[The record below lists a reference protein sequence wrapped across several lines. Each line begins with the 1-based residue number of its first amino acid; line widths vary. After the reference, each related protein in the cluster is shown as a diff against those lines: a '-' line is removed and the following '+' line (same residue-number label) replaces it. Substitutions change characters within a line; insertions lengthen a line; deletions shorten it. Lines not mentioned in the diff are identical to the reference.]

1 MNKKKDEKA
10 LIAEY
15 ERLRRRAHEL
25 DVETQTV
32 DRRLTEIEKELPDR
46 YTFPG
51 DPPLTI
57 LPRNRLHR
65 P

>member
-1 MNKKKDEKA
+1 METEES

-25 DVETQTV
+25 DVETETV

-51 DPPLTI
+51 DPPLTAP
-57 LPRNRLHR
+57 PRNRLHR